1 MAGAG
6 REVAR
11 RRQCLQSLAQHAS
24 APGTLRPH
32 GAPHAASRPPFP
44 QDACHPSAR
53 VRCAAV
59 ARTIPHDWPSAW
71 QGCGLPSG
79 RGPGF
84 FAAGDV
90 QEGQQWLMI
99 MGC

>member
-1 MAGAG
+1 MAGEG
-6 REVAR
+6 REVAI
-11 RRQCLQSLAQHAS
+11 RRQCLQSLAQPAS

-44 QDACHPSAR
+44 QYACHPSAR

-71 QGCGLPSG
+71 QGCGLPECI
-79 RGPGF
+79 GPCL
-84 FAAGDV
+84 FAAGDL